1 MTTAHRRP
9 LVTRLREA
17 GRLAGYADRHPE
29 TCPYVVHTSDRGQWL
44 NGWLYGHDQRLVEE
58 GENALDTPPSSMRD

>member
-29 TCPYVVHTSDRGQWL
+29 TCPYAVHTSDRAQWL
-44 NGWLYGHDQRLVEE
+44 NGWLYGHDERVR
-58 GENALDTPPSSMRD
+58 ENHDDEDDGA